1 MGKMPQER
9 SSHIRKVAQKRMPV
23 HVIVGAQWGDEGK
36 GKIVDHLSEQV
47 DIVARYQGGAN
58 AGHTVVLPPRKG
70 RQEGP
75 REFVLHLIP
84 SGIFHR
90 HVTCVIG
97 NGVVLDPAAL
107 MSEIE
112 QLKQAGIGIEGR
124 LLISH
129 NAHLIMP
136 YHKLLDSVREQKTAQ
151 KIGTTGRG
159 IGPAYIDKYMRAGI
173 RVVDLLNPDVLC
185 RKLKRNIESNNEL
198 LSKMYN
204 SKALDVDAIIA
215 EYQEFDKQID
225 PYVTDT
231 SAYLGNALSR
241 NKTILAEGAQGALLD
256 VDHGTYPFVT
266 SSNPTS
272 GGACTGL
279 GIPPTAVT
287 SVLGVVKAYLTRVGN
302 GPFPTE
308 LPNEIG
314 DRLRTAGDEYGATT
328 GRPRRCGWLDL
339 FSLRY
344 SALING
350 IQAIAMTKLDVL
362 DDFEK
367 IQICVGYE
375 IEGKRLRH
383 FPTDVQTLE
392 HATPVYRMLK
402 GWKEKT
408 SGVRRYRDLPPAA
421 RAYVETVARL
431 LDAPVRMVS
440 LGPRRDQ
447 TLMVRPAR

>member
-1 MGKMPQER
+1 MAVQ
-9 SSHIRKVAQKRMPV
+9 I
-23 HVIVGAQWGDEGK
+23 IVGAQWGDEGK

-58 AGHTVVLPPRKG
+58 AGHTVVLPPRRGEKG
-70 RQEGP
+70 SGH
-75 REFVLHLIP
+75 EFVLHLIP

-107 MSEIE
+107 MSEIGR
-112 QLKQAGIGIEGR
+112 LKEAGIRIDGR

-136 YHKLLDSVREQKTAQ
+136 YHKLLDSVREQGDQ

-159 IGPAYIDKYMRAGI
+159 IGPAYIDKYMRTGI
-173 RVVDLLNPDVLC
+173 RVVDLLNRDVLC
-185 RKLKRNIESNNEL
+185 KKLKRNIESNNEL
-198 LSKMYN
+198 LSKMYH
-204 SKALDVDAIIA
+204 SEALNVDAIIA

-231 SAYLGNALSR
+231 SAYLIGALAR
-241 NKTILAEGAQGALLD
+241 KKTVLAEGAQGALLD

-279 GIPPTAVT
+279 GIPPTTIT
-287 SVLGVVKAYLTRVGN
+287 SVLGVVKAYSTRVGN

-308 LPNEIG
+308 LIDQTGE
-314 DRLRTAGDEYGATT
+314 RLRSTGGEYGATT

-344 SALING
+344 SIRVNG

-362 DDFEK
+362 DDFDE
-367 IQICVGYE
+367 INFCVGYDV
-375 IEGKRLRH
+375 EGKRLRH

-392 HATPVYRMLK
+392 RTTPRYRTLK
-402 GWKEKT
+402 GWKKST
-408 SGVRRYRDLPPAA
+408 SGVRKYRDLPPRA
-421 RAYVETVARL
+421 RSYIETIARL
-431 LDAPVRMVS
+431 LDTPVSMVS
-440 LGPRRDQ
+440 VGPRRDQ
-447 TLMVRPAR
+447 TLMVRSAR